1 MDRGRQVKCLS
12 HRGICTPP
20 RTYPGITGVPVH
32 VVLFYGGAW
41 RGGSDSGIQDMQMP
55 GQEIPSGRPNRKS
68 I

>member
-1 MDRGRQVKCLS
+1 M
-12 HRGICTPP
+12 HTCTPP

-32 VVLFYGGAW
+32 EVLFYGGAW
-41 RGGSDSGIQDMQMP
+41 RGGSDSGIQDMEMP